1 MERSPL
7 THERIFRDQAF
18 AENYARKHRRMVERF
33 GHEYAGKLSSR
44 GFKNGRILDVG
55 CGSGGTDMVIAHDFP
70 DCEIVGIDLSEPLV
84 CIANQAAQAVNL
96 EKRMTFLMGDVHQ
109 IPFDDASFQVVL
121 NINMVHLVE
130 DPIQMLNEMER
141 VLAPDGLLFIADLRR
156 SLLGFMEKEIRSSLT
171 IHEAEDLIGRSQL
184 RKGVF
189 SSSSLWW
196 RFEA

>member
-1 MERSPL
+1 MKRSPL

-18 AENYARKHRRMVERF
+18 AENYVRRHRKMVERF
-33 GHEYAGKLSSR
+33 GYEYAGKLSSR
-44 GFKNGRILDVG
+44 GFKNGRIIDVG
-55 CGSGGTDMVIAHDFP
+55 CGCGGTDMVIAHDFP

-84 CIANQAAQAVNL
+84 CLANQAAQAANL
-96 EKRMTFLMGDVHQ
+96 EKRMIFLMGDVHR

-130 DPIQMLNEMER
+130 HPIQMLNEMER

-156 SLLGFMEKEIRSSLT
+156 SWLGFMENEIKSSLT
-171 IHEAEDLIGRSQL
+171 VHEAEDLIGCSQL
-184 RKGVF
+184 RNGAF
-189 SSSSLWW
+189 YSSLLWW